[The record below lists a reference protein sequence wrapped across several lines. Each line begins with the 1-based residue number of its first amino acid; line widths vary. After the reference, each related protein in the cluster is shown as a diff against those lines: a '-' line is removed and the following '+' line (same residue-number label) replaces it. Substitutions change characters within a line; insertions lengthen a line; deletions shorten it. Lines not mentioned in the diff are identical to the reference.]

1 MQYHISSKELEKRK
15 VENEI
20 REKVKQLSAEK
31 EKWRAL
37 CEQWE
42 HTKADSTR
50 LDRLVEETSTEI
62 NFIISKNNEIT
73 EVNEQLTED
82 LKVCERHLDNLARVN
97 KSL

>member
-1 MQYHISSKELEKRK
+1 M
-15 VENEI
+15 ENEI

-42 HTKADSTR
+42 NTKADSTR